1 MPTTPAYVHQA
12 AAVLALQHQPAT
24 RNEYGACNAPG
35 FVVVAGIGPGD
46 RARVHHQLPPVDFT
60 DPDRQDSYQRW
71 HEQGERVAEYA
82 ETLEAAGWTVERR
95 VPFSGPILLA
105 VPPAPLSPTEEL
117 AALLE
122 VAVPTPAGD
131 VPPADLRRLAEL
143 VELVHGATA
152 ARPAWERAAAAGDRD
167 AVDYLAVLEEEEL
180 SPEETG
186 ELENSLLYWLGPRDE
201 EAAGPDGACALC
213 DVVKPDRPALRD
225 HVLNVHPGEF
235 CGIYHRHLS
244 CGQAGR

>member
-1 MPTTPAYVHQA
+1 MPTTPTHVHQA
-12 AAVLALQHQPAT
+12 ARVLAPRHQPAT
-24 RNEYGACNAPG
+24 RNEYGACIAPG
-35 FVVVAGIGPGD
+35 YVAVRALGLVD
-46 RARVHHQLPPVDFT
+46 RARVHHQLPPADLT
-60 DPDRQDSYQRW
+60 DPNRPSSYERWAEQRA
-71 HEQGERVAEYA
+71 RVAEYA
-82 ETLEAAGWTVERR
+82 TTLEAAGWTVVRKE
-95 VPFSGPILLA
+95 VLTGPILLA
-105 VPPAPLSPTEEL
+105 APPAPPTPEEEL

-122 VAVPTPAGD
+122 AAVPLPPDD

-186 ELENSLLYWLGPRDE
+186 ELENSLLYWLGPRTE
-201 EAAGPDGACALC
+201 EAAGPEGACALC